1 MKVFIENERGSR
13 TKNIFNEKTLE
24 FRKSVEVSR
33 AYPYAYGFV
42 IGTTSGDGDNL
53 DCFVLTAKP
62 LKSGETIDVEPIG
75 MFEMDD
81 TGENDPKILATLPG
95 ESPIVDERVQTEL
108 RNFIA
113 HVFDHL
119 PGKKLV
125 VGQFFGKDEAV
136 ALVQQSTDISGSPPP
151 RE

>member
-53 DCFVLTAKP
+53 DCFVLTERP
-62 LKSGETIDVEPIG
+62 LKSGETVEVDAIG

-81 TGENDPKILATLPG
+81 TGENDPKILAAFPG
-95 ESPIVDERVQTEL
+95 EAPVVDEAVMQQFHD
-108 RNFIA
+108 FIE

-119 PGKKLV
+119 SGKKLV
-125 VGQFFGKDEAV
+125 IGRFLSAAEASN
-136 ALVQQSTDISGSPPP
+136 LVRRSADVSGSPRP
-151 RE
+151 RG

>member
-13 TKNIFNEKTLE
+13 IKNIFHEKTLE

-33 AYPYAYGFV
+33 PYPYAYGFV

-53 DCFVLTAKP
+53 DCFVLTEKP
-62 LKSGETIDVEPIG
+62 LKSGETIEVEPIG

-81 TGENDPKILATLPG
+81 TGENDPKILAVLPG
-95 ESPIVDERVQTEL
+95 ESPTVDEATKQKFRD
-108 RNFIA
+108 FIE

-125 VGQFFGKDEAV
+125 VGRFLSAEKAME
-136 ALVQQSTDISGSPPP
+136 LVRRSTDSSGFPHP
-151 RE
+151 RG